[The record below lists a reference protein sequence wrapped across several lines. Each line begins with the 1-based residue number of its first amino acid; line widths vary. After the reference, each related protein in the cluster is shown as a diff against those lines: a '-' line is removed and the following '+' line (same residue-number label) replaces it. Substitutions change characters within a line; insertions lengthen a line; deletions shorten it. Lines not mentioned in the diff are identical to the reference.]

1 MKLSVI
7 LVSYNVRYYLEQA
20 VRSVLLAAGTD
31 IATEIFIVDNAST
44 DGSEGYLSARFP
56 ASRHPNVHIMANKG
70 NAGFGRAN
78 NQALARATGEYVLFL
93 NPDTLLTE
101 NTLRDCLAFADAHP
115 DMGALGVEMLK
126 ADGTFAFESRRGL
139 PTPWTAFCKMSGL
152 AALRPR
158 SKRFGKYYMRYLDAT
173 RPARIEIVSGAFFM
187 ARREALNACGGFDED
202 FFMYGEDID
211 LSYRLLKRGLHN
223 YYLPTPILHYKG
235 ESTQKS
241 SYRYVHVFYEAML
254 IFFRKHYGH
263 LSFWLSIPIK
273 TAIYLKATL
282 ALVQM
287 SSAYIRKMLG
297 FTVRRSMHN
306 PRYVFLGSAGSLAGC
321 RRIAARCGLDAEYH
335 ECDEASNAA
344 GHAAFGI
351 TADASTPVYV
361 VYDVSAYK
369 YDTIL
374 GIFSAHSQ
382 DNVFIGTYNPASDI
396 IITDREI
403 IS

>member
-7 LVSYNVRYYLEQA
+7 IVSYNVKHYLRQCVDSLLKA
-20 VRSVLLAAGTD
+20 VDGMDA
-31 IATEIFIVDNAST
+31 EICVIDNHSK
-44 DGSEGYLSARFP
+44 DGSIGALRHYGKRVRLI
-56 ASRHPNVHIMANKG
+56 ASNHNN
-70 NAGFGRAN
+70 GFAKAN
-78 NQALARATGEYVLFL
+78 NIAIRQTSGEYVLLL
-93 NPDTLLTE
+93 NPDTFVGESSLKACV
-101 NTLRDCLAFADAHP
+101 DFMDAHP
-115 DMGALGVEMLK
+115 EAGGLGAQMLK
-126 ADGTFAFESRRGL
+126 SDGGKALESRRGL
-139 PTPWTAFCKMSGL
+139 PTPMTSFYKMCGL
-152 AALRPR
+152 CAKFPADR
-158 SKRFGKYYMRYLDAT
+158 RFGKYYMCGMPWDE
-173 RPARIEIVSGAFFM
+173 PGRIEVISGAFFM
-187 ARREALNACGGFDED
+187 ARRSALDKIGLLDED

-211 LSYRLLKRGLHN
+211 LSYRLLKGGYENWYIPAR
-223 YYLPTPILHYKG
+223 ILHYKG

-241 SYRYVHVFYEAML
+241 SFRYVHVFYEAML